1 MVWNVFGHYAMRYGR
16 ALGEFIAKDR
26 EAHDDKELWSGFQY
40 LFDALREFE
49 ARKRGAY
56 RPDFPREELE
66 RYLKEEMQM
75 RLLWSRS
82 G

>member
-1 MVWNVFGHYAMRYGR
+1 MNLSLKTVKHMTTKNP
-16 ALGEFIAKDR
+16 
-26 EAHDDKELWSGFQY
+26 WSGFQY
-40 LFDALREFE
+40 LFDALRESE

-66 RYLKEEMQM
+66 RFLKEEMQK
-75 RLLWSRS
+75 RLLWGRS